1 MRALLKDPL
10 VHFLAAGAIIFA
22 LASIASPPAA
32 SDNVIIVDRPALLTF
47 IQYRSKAF
55 EPKTAAK
62 ILDRLDAQGRHK
74 LIADYVREEA
84 LVREAQTLGLEA
96 DDYVI
101 RQRMVQKA
109 EFLAEAAISPPA
121 PSDAE
126 VRAYFEM
133 NKERYRSPPSATFTH
148 IFISKNNRT
157 AEQTDATAKALL
169 AKVKAEGAGF
179 DDAPRYGDRFL
190 FHTNYVD
197 RTDDYIKS
205 QIGEAATAAVFSE
218 KTPLDTWLG
227 PYRSDYGDHLIFVA
241 SRSLSKIAR
250 FEAVKEI
257 VRQDLMED
265 QKRAAV
271 DKVIDDLVAK
281 YRVDNRLAP

>member
-10 VHFLAAGAIIFA
+10 VHFLAAGAVIFV
-22 LASIASPPAA
+22 LASIASPPKS
-32 SDNVIIVDRPALLTF
+32 SDDVIIVDRPALLTF

-62 ILDRLDAQGRHK
+62 ILDGLDAQGRQK

-84 LVREAQTLGLEA
+84 LVREAETLGLES

-126 VRAYFEM
+126 VMAYFET
-133 NKERYRSPPSATFTH
+133 NRERYRSPPSATFTH
-148 IFISKNNRT
+148 IFISKKNRT
-157 AEQTDATAKALL
+157 PEETESAAKALL
-169 AKVKAEGAGF
+169 AKVKANGAAF
-179 DDAPRYGDRFL
+179 DDAPKYGDRFL

-205 QIGEAATAAVFSE
+205 QIGEEATAAIFNRAS
-218 KTPLDTWLG
+218 PLDTWLG

-241 SRSLSKIAR
+241 SRSRSKIAS
-250 FEAVKEI
+250 FEAIKEI

-281 YRVDNRLAP
+281 YRVDNRLNR